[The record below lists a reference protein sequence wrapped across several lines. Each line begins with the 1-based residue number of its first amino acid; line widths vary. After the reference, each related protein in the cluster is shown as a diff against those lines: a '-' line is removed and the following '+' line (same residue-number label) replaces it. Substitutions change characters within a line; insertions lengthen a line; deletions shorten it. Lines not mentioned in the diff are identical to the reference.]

1 MFNKKDMMWFANL
14 NCKEL
19 KEELKTR
26 GIKGYYKMKKEQLQE
41 TLLNLLEQEREE
53 VVVEEELNR
62 GTQQDKEEDD
72 EIERLLREFREQEKQ
87 EQEEDEE
94 YERIMREYREFEK
107 QEQERQQRWSEEHG
121 GKQYS
126 FSEAVIEELFKGKLV
141 IPVEGQEDKVNRM
154 LKDLAKIYHP
164 DKPTGDSKMMIFVN
178 EIKKEF
184 RKAN

>member
-19 KEELKTR
+19 KEELKKR
-26 GIKGYYKMKKEQLQE
+26 GVKGYYKMKKEQLQE

-53 VVVEEELNR
+53 VVVEEVEEKVENEEIR
-62 GTQQDKEEDD
+62 DEEVRNDEDYKKSDFVKKMEYYREKFKRDAEERERKKEE
-72 EIERLLREFREQEKQ
+72 ESK
-87 EQEEDEE
+87 
-94 YERIMREYREFEK
+94 Y
-107 QEQERQQRWSEEHG
+107 QRMWSEAHHG
-121 GKQYS
+121 KEYS
-126 FSEAVIEELFKGKLV
+126 YTDDLLEKLFKGKLV

-164 DKPTGDSKMMIFVN
+164 DKPTGDSQMMIFVN
-178 EIKKEF
+178 EIKNEF

>member
-1 MFNKKDMMWFANL
+1 MFNKKDMVWFANL
-14 NCKEL
+14 TCKEL
-19 KEELKTR
+19 KEELKAR
-26 GIKGYYKMKKEQLQE
+26 GFKGYSKMKKEQLQE

-53 VVVEEELNR
+53 EVVEEEFVESDFNERVEELKR
-62 GTQQDKEEDD
+62 KTQQDKEEDD
-72 EIERLLREFREQEKQ
+72 EIERLLREFREQEK
-87 EQEEDEE
+87 
-94 YERIMREYREFEK
+94 R
-107 QEQERQQRWSEEHG
+107 EQERQQRWSEEHG

-126 FSEAVIEELFKGKLV
+126 FSEAVIGELFKGKLV

-178 EIKKEF
+178 EIKNEF

>member
-1 MFNKKDMMWFANL
+1 MFNKKDMVWFANL

-19 KEELKTR
+19 KEELKKR
-26 GIKGYYKMKKEQLQE
+26 GVKGYYKMKKEQLQE
-41 TLLNLLEQEREE
+41 TLLNLLEQENEE
-53 VVVEEELNR
+53 EVVEEESVESDFNERVEELKR
-62 GTQQDKEEDD
+62 KTQQDREEDD
-72 EIERLLREFREQEKQ
+72 EIERLLREFREQEKR
-87 EQEEDEE
+87 EQES
-94 YERIMREYREFEK
+94 
-107 QEQERQQRWSEEHG
+107 QQRWSEEHG

-126 FSEAVIEELFKGKLV
+126 FEEDIIEELFKGKLV

-178 EIKKEF
+178 EIKNEF

>member
-19 KEELKTR
+19 KEELKKR
-26 GIKGYYKMKKEQLQE
+26 GVKGYYKMKKEQLQE
-41 TLLNLLEQEREE
+41 TLLNLLEQENEE
-53 VVVEEELNR
+53 EVVEEEVKDEEDFINSDFNER
-62 GTQQDKEEDD
+62 MKYYREKFKREAEERKREKEEAS
-72 EIERLLREFREQEKQ
+72 
-87 EQEEDEE
+87 E
-94 YERIMREYREFEK
+94 Y
-107 QEQERQQRWSEEHG
+107 QRNWSEEHG
-121 GKQYS
+121 GRYYS
-126 FSEAVIEELFKGKLV
+126 YEDDLVEKLFKGKLV

-178 EIKKEF
+178 EIKNEF

>member
-1 MFNKKDMMWFANL
+1 MFNKKDIMWFANL

-19 KEELKTR
+19 REELKKR
-26 GIKGYYKMKKEQLQE
+26 GVRGYYKMKKEQLQE

-53 VVVEEELNR
+53 EVVEEVVEEEEY
-62 GTQQDKEEDD
+62 KESNWR
-72 EIERLLREFREQEKQ
+72 ERLEELKKQ
-87 EQEEDEE
+87 EREEESDWREDL
-94 YERIMREYREFEK
+94 ERIRGEYREFKE

-126 FSEAVIEELFKGKLV
+126 FEEDIIEELFKGKLV

-178 EIKKEF
+178 EIKNEF